1 MKGGDE
7 MRDGHELRL
16 IGSGGAPF
24 LATVGRPFSAEEIER
39 RLKSGEWRRAEGN
52 PAAGAELP
60 EDPAAPANGP
70 APEPQPPVE
79 PAPAVDPERPADT
92 AAKSDWVA
100 YIARTQH
107 MSREDAANY
116 TKADLIAMAD

>member
-39 RLKSGEWRRAEGN
+39 RLKSGEWRRDDDTPEATADES
-52 PAAGAELP
+52 PAQS
-60 EDPAAPANGP
+60 DAAD
-70 APEPQPPVE
+70 EPQPPAE

-92 AAKSDWVA
+92 AAKGDWVA
-100 YIARTQH
+100 YIARTRH